1 MSWMENNMVEEQ
13 PAGAR
18 AGRNRGKVTD
28 VETYGIE
35 RIPEKDRNASAF
47 DLFRVSFGGA
57 NTFATAFLGA
67 FPILF
72 GLSFW
77 QGLAATVT
85 GLVVGALLLAPM
97 AVFGPTNGTNNAVSS
112 SAHLGVHGRVVGS
125 FLSLLTAWHFSPSRS
140 GVPAM
145 PWSAA

>member
-1 MSWMENNMVEEQ
+1 MSWMENNMVEEK
-13 PAGAR
+13 PDGAG

-77 QGLAATVT
+77 QGLAAT
-85 GLVVGALLLAPM
+85 APS
-97 AVFGPTNGTNNAVSS
+97 FWRPWPS
-112 SAHLGVHGRVVGS
+112 SAPRTEPTTRCPPPPTWAC
-125 FLSLLTAWHFSPSRS
+125 TA
-140 GVPAM
+140 G
-145 PWSAA
+145 WSDHSCHC